1 MFCPCYYFPTI
12 YILSITAYFLFRF
25 SIIFSRFMTEGA
37 FISAISA
44 IHFVALPRLLKR
56 DGVNN
61 VKDVSVLHSLVTSL
75 QHVHLANIEQ
85 FGETLFEQRVF
96 LLDVHDVQRVVDR
109 HPQLPLVEV

>member
-1 MFCPCYYFPTI
+1 
-12 YILSITAYFLFRF
+12 
-25 SIIFSRFMTEGA
+25 MTEGA

-44 IHFVALPRLLKR
+44 IHFVALPRLLKI

-61 VKDVSVLHSLVTSL
+61 VKDVSVLYSLVTSL

>member
-1 MFCPCYYFPTI
+1 
-12 YILSITAYFLFRF
+12 
-25 SIIFSRFMTEGA
+25 MTEGA

-56 DGVNN
+56 DGVNKCD
-61 VKDVSVLHSLVTSL
+61 VKDVSVLYSLVTSL

-85 FGETLFEQRVF
+85 FWETLFEQRIL
-96 LLDVHDVQRVVDR
+96 LLDIHDVQRVVDR

>member
-1 MFCPCYYFPTI
+1 
-12 YILSITAYFLFRF
+12 
-25 SIIFSRFMTEGA
+25 MTEGA

-61 VKDVSVLHSLVTSL
+61 VKDVSVLYSLVTSL

-85 FGETLFEQRVF
+85 FGETLFEQRIL
-96 LLDVHDVQRVVDR
+96 LLDIHNVQRVVDR

>member
-1 MFCPCYYFPTI
+1 MLLF
-12 YILSITAYFLFRF
+12 LRAYFLFRF

-61 VKDVSVLHSLVTSL
+61 VMTKMFQSSTHSSHPSNTYIL
-75 QHVHLANIEQ
+75 QILNS
-85 FGETLFEQRVF
+85 FGKHF
-96 LLDVHDVQRVVDR
+96 LNSGFFSSTFMMCSAL
-109 HPQLPLVEV
+109 